1 MNRCLQISARVD
13 TRPRIFPT
21 VRTIKRILADARRF
35 PVLWPKVGLK
45 RAKVFYSYTYER
57 TARVHLAT
65 IMDVLKTSLASQRNS
80 KKEMKKVFGLHYVFK
95 KMRLPFLSTEDLSLL
110 DMFYV
115 LLKHS
120 FGIIPGR

>member
-1 MNRCLQISARVD
+1 MFANKCEGRHTTKNFSHGANYKKNISRRA
-13 TRPRIFPT
+13 PFPG
-21 VRTIKRILADARRF
+21 II
-35 PVLWPKVGLK
+35 WPKVGLK

-95 KMRLPFLSTEDLSLL
+95 KMRLSFLSTEDLSLL

>member
-35 PVLWPKVGLK
+35 PVLWPRVGLK

-65 IMDVLKTSLASQRNS
+65 IMDVQVLKTSLASQRNS
-80 KKEMKKVFGLHYVFK
+80 KKEMKKVFRRTLYIQHFFK
-95 KMRLPFLSTEDLSLL
+95 ETLFPL
-110 DMFYV
+110 DRRSINIRHV
-115 LLKHS
+115 
-120 FGIIPGR
+120 

>member
-80 KKEMKKVFGLHYVFK
+80 KKEMKKVFGYIMFK
-95 KMRLPFLSTEDLSLL
+95 KNETFFPFDRRFI
-110 DMFYV
+110 MIRHV
-115 LLKHS
+115 LCS
-120 FGIIPGR
+120 FKT